1 MTMPP
6 PKQNGLGLD
15 ELLTVMDRTSAN
27 LERLQAIWDR
37 AYPLLPTGPSAGST
51 NEYDDLTRAWNDL
64 LPGLPRINGWTIS
77 ESLPDMGGIG
87 QAYIDY
93 LELSEPSQALE
104 HAKEAPG
111 RALSEYRHRLNRAR
125 RRAVRERIQELT
137 TKVDTLLPQ
146 ILADSDDA
154 FGDRPLDHPGV
165 SEVESSITELER
177 LMGGTAA
184 RQGRWNDLHRHLH
197 FSHLHDWHDIH
208 SVDWPSVKPDIEAAM
223 FSEVEPL
230 PVPEVDLGVAAAQQP
245 AGAASTA
252 LNWEGITSGAFE
264 RLLYDLLRHLPGYQ
278 NLQLLMKENAADR
291 GRDLSAER
299 VITDGSGS
307 VRTERVMVQAKHW
320 LSRSVPPEEI
330 SGALTR
336 LALWEPPVIRG
347 LVVATSGHF
356 TPDAVAW
363 TEKHNESG
371 KMPFI
376 DLWPESKLAT
386 LLSERPWLAA
396 QYGLR

>member
-6 PKQNGLGLD
+6 TKQSGLSLD

-37 AYPLLPTGPSAGST
+37 AYPLLPTGPSTGSS

-64 LPGLPRINGWTIS
+64 LPGLPKIDGWTVT
-77 ESLPDMGGIG
+77 ESLPDMDSIG
-87 QAYIDY
+87 RAYIDY
-93 LELSEPSQALE
+93 LEISEPPLPLE
-104 HAKEAPG
+104 DAKEAPG
-111 RALSEYRHRLNRAR
+111 RALVEYRHRLNRAR

-146 ILADSDDA
+146 ILAASEDA
-154 FGDRPLDHPGV
+154 VGDLALSHPGV
-165 SEVESSITELER
+165 SEVEAAIAELER
-177 LMGGTAA
+177 LMGDTTN
-184 RQGRWNDLHRHLH
+184 RQGRWSDLHRHLH
-197 FSHLHDWHDIH
+197 FSQPHDWSDIH
-208 SVDWPSVKPDIEAAM
+208 NLDWPSVKPDIEAAM

-230 PVPEVDLGVAAAQQP
+230 PVPEVDLGLAAAQQP

-252 LNWEGITSGAFE
+252 LDWEQITPGDFE

-278 NLQLLMKENAADR
+278 NVQLLMKANAADR
-291 GRDLSAER
+291 GRDVSAER

-307 VRTERVMVQAKHW
+307 VRTERVMIQAKHW
-320 LSRSVPPEEI
+320 LSKSVPPEEI

-347 LVVATSGHF
+347 LIVATTGHF

>member
-1 MTMPP
+1 MTTPP
-6 PKQNGLGLD
+6 AKPNGLSLD
-15 ELLTVMDRTSAN
+15 ELLNVMDRTSAN
-27 LERLQAIWDR
+27 LERLEAIWDR
-37 AYPLLPTGPSAGST
+37 AYPLLPAGPSAGST

-64 LPGLPRINGWTIS
+64 LPGLPKINGWTIT
-77 ESLPDMGGIG
+77 ESLPSMDSIG
-87 QAYIDY
+87 QSYIDY
-93 LELSEPSQALE
+93 LEIGEPPLPLE
-104 HAKEAPG
+104 DAKEAPG
-111 RALSEYRHRLNRAR
+111 RALAEYRHRLNRAR
-125 RRAVRERIQELT
+125 RRAVRERIEELI
-137 TKVDTLLPQ
+137 TKVDSLLPQ
-146 ILADSDDA
+146 IVADSEDA
-154 FGDRPLDHPGV
+154 PGGQPLSHAGV
-165 SEVESSITELER
+165 SEVEASIAELER
-177 LMGGTAA
+177 LMGDTAA

-197 FSHLHDWHDIH
+197 FSQPHDWHDIH
-208 SVDWPSVKPDIEAAM
+208 TVDWPSVKPDIEAAM

-230 PVPEVDLGVAAAQQP
+230 PVPEVDLGLAAAQQP
-245 AGAASTA
+245 AGSASTA
-252 LNWEGITSGAFE
+252 LNWEQVKSGDFE
-264 RLLYDLLRHLPGYQ
+264 RLMYDLLRNLPGYQ
-278 NLQLLMKENAADR
+278 NVQLLMKENAADR
-291 GRDLSAER
+291 GRDVSAER

-347 LVVATSGHF
+347 LIVATTGHF

-363 TEKHNESG
+363 TEKHNEGG